1 MLDEK
6 KIRLMTKIA
15 RYEQNEGKEDL
26 RISGYY
32 RSDFLASALLKN
44 FVLTTIGYVAVVAL
58 YLASRGDSFLEELD
72 VLHLIM
78 LVVVIAAGY
87 LIALVCYSGAV
98 YILESL
104 RYSRAQKD
112 VRAYDAQLS
121 ALEKLYGGQEE
132 DTADKKRGSQSGRR
146 KKA

>member
-44 FVLTTIGYVAVVAL
+44 FVLTTIGYAAVVAL

-87 LIALVCYSGAV
+87 LIALVCYSGV
-98 YILESL
+98 LYILESL

-132 DTADKKRGSQSGRR
+132 DTLDKKRGSQSGRR

>member
-44 FVLTTIGYVAVVAL
+44 FVLTTIGYSAVVAL

>member
-15 RYEQNEGKEDL
+15 RYEQNEGKEDI
-26 RISGYY
+26 RIAGYY

-44 FVLTTIGYVAVVAL
+44 LVLTTIGYGAAVGL

-72 VLHLIM
+72 VLR
-78 LVVVIAAGY
+78 LVLMVVMIAAGY

-98 YILESL
+98 YIIESV
-104 RYSRAQKD
+104 RYSRAQRD
-112 VRAYDAQLS
+112 VRVYDGQLET
-121 ALEKLYGGQEE
+121 LEKLYGGEE
-132 DTADKKRGSQSGRR
+132 EEMAGRKREKQNSRRR
-146 KKA
+146 KA

>member
-1 MLDEK
+1 K

-44 FVLTTIGYVAVVAL
+44 FVLTTIGYAAVVAL
-58 YLASRGDSFLEELD
+58 YLARRGDSFLEEMD

>member
-26 RISGYY
+26 RIAGYY
-32 RSDFLASALLKN
+32 RSDFIASALLKN
-44 FVLTTIGYVAVVAL
+44 FVLTTVGYAAVVIL
-58 YLASRGDSFLEELD
+58 YLASRGDSFLEELEF
-72 VLHLIM
+72 VHLIM
-78 LVVVIAAGY
+78 MAVVIAAGY

-112 VRAYDAQLS
+112 VRAYDAWLVS
-121 ALEKLYGGQEE
+121 LEKLYGNEKEGNTGERR
-132 DTADKKRGSQSGRR
+132 AKPKSRRR
-146 KKA
+146 KA

>member
-44 FVLTTIGYVAVVAL
+44 FVLTTIGYAAVVAL

-78 LVVVIAAGY
+78 LVVVIAAGDRAG
-87 LIALVCYSGAV
+87 LLFRRRLYSGISAV
-98 YILESL
+98 FQGAEGCA
-104 RYSRAQKD
+104 R
-112 VRAYDAQLS
+112 V
-121 ALEKLYGGQEE
+121 
-132 DTADKKRGSQSGRR
+132 
-146 KKA
+146 

>member
-44 FVLTTIGYVAVVAL
+44 FVLTTIGYAAVVAL

-132 DTADKKRGSQSGRR
+132 DTAYKKRGSQSGRR

>member
-44 FVLTTIGYVAVVAL
+44 FVLTTIGYAAVVSL

-132 DTADKKRGSQSGRR
+132 DTLDKKRGSQSGRR

>member
-15 RYEQNEGKEDL
+15 RYEQNEGKEDI
-26 RISGYY
+26 RIAGYY

-44 FVLTTIGYVAVVAL
+44 LVLTTIGYGAAVGL

-72 VLHLIM
+72 VLR
-78 LVVVIAAGY
+78 LVLMVVMIAAGY

-98 YILESL
+98 YIIESV
-104 RYSRAQKD
+104 RYSRAQRD
-112 VRAYDAQLS
+112 VRVYDGQLEI
-121 ALEKLYGGQEE
+121 LEKLYGGEE
-132 DTADKKRGSQSGRR
+132 EGMAGRKREKQSSRRR
-146 KKA
+146 KA

>member
-26 RISGYY
+26 RIY

-44 FVLTTIGYVAVVAL
+44 FVLTTIGYAAVVAL

>member
-44 FVLTTIGYVAVVAL
+44 FVLTTIGYAAVVSL